1 MKEIYDW
8 IPWFGELAQ
17 KIAEGS
23 EQYLIDRAK
32 RVAWRDSDKEHPLL
46 SKGDENID
54 PFSFFYTLANRSG
67 KEKSRQVVYPSIEHE
82 FEMTHQL
89 QVDCD
94 EAFLFPIPPAVNLLF
109 HDGEYFD
116 PQLLWRLF
124 RSAVSGPDAVDA
136 HDFDGAHKIPRVA
149 SAKLTQALF
158 LINPAQFIPFDDR
171 TTPLISDPP
180 AGDINWADYKEI
192 LQKFRDAL
200 PGCKPCEI
208 NLFAWY
214 RQQKQVKTENLGYF
228 QVSTNAQGDG
238 TDYWKD
244 FKSNNWVYT
253 GGAGRHAGWDE
264 YDSNS
269 STKRYPVD
277 KAQPGDIVLVRTGM
291 QKGRGIGVVYRNGY
305 GPEFKET
312 TRMHVLWLNK
322 VSAEISG
329 KGLLHGFS
337 FAGEPTK
344 TLFRQVEEY
353 APTLELLDR
362 LDPQGRPAEDQ
373 SKGGPHV
380 EHPRNR
386 ILYGPPGTGKTW
398 NTVNHA
404 LAIIDSAPVQS
415 EVDRGRFDTLR
426 DAGQIEMV
434 TFHQNFAYEDFIE
447 GIRPVLAAGSGLAYE
462 LKAGIFKRLA
472 ADAAMAEQ
480 NKPFVLI
487 IDEINRGNI
496 AKIFGELITLIE
508 DSRRIGGED
517 ATYIKLPYSGER
529 FGVPDNLYIIGT
541 MNTADRGI
549 QLLDTALRR
558 RFTFIETMS
567 DPEHE
572 GICRHIQGVDCGEM
586 LKIMNERIM
595 ALFDREHQI
604 GHTYLLRVTDMEGL
618 SNTFRNRIFPL
629 LQEYFFDDWA
639 KIDEVLGKNGFVKK
653 RNTKGLFRDVDQAED
668 RTIFERLTDGDPAW
682 KSPESYQ
689 RIYASRATGG

>member
-8 IPWFGELAQ
+8 VPWFGELAQ

-32 RVAWRDSDKEHPLL
+32 RVAWQDNDKEHPLL

-54 PFSFFYTLANRSG
+54 PFSFFYSLASRSG
-67 KEKSRQVVYPSIEHE
+67 KKKSRRVVYPSIEHE
-82 FEMTHQL
+82 FEMTHQI

-109 HDGEYFD
+109 HDGKDFY

-124 RSAVSGPDAVDA
+124 RSAVSGLDSVIAR
-136 HDFDGAHKIPRVA
+136 DFDDALSIPRVGN
-149 SAKLTQALF
+149 AKLTQTLF
-158 LINPAQFIPFDDR
+158 LINPEQFIPFDDR
-171 TTPLISDPP
+171 TKPLIFDPP
-180 AGDINWADYKEI
+180 AGNINWASYKKE
-192 LQKFRDAL
+192 LRKFRDAF
-200 PGCKPCEI
+200 PGCMLYEI

-214 RQQKQVKTENLGYF
+214 RQQQQVKTEELEYF
-228 QVSTNAQGDG
+228 QISTNANDDG
-238 TDYWKD
+238 TDYWED
-244 FKSNNWVYT
+244 FKSNNCVYT
-253 GGAGRHAGWDE
+253 GGPGKESWDE

-269 STKRYPVD
+269 GASRYPVD
-277 KAQPGDIVLVRTGM
+277 KPQPGDIVLVRFGR
-291 QKGRGIGVVYRNGY
+291 QNGRGIGVVFRNDY
-305 GPEFKET
+305 GDEFRDN

-322 VSAEISG
+322 ES
-329 KGLLHGFS
+329 KGLANKTPIEAFTS
-337 FAGEPTK
+337 ARDRTK
-344 TLFRQVEEY
+344 TAFRKVDAY
-353 APTLELLDR
+353 APTFELLDR
-362 LDPQGRPAEDQ
+362 LNPQGKPAEDQ
-373 SKGGPHV
+373 SKGGPPV

-404 LAIIDSAPVQS
+404 LAIIEGVPVRS
-415 EVDRGRFDTLR
+415 DADRKRFDELR
-426 DAGQIEMV
+426 ENGQIEMV

-472 ADAAMAEQ
+472 ADAAKAEQ

-517 ATYIKLPYSGER
+517 ATYIKLPHSGER
-529 FGVPDNLYIIGT
+529 LGVPDNLYIIGT

-558 RFTFIETMS
+558 RFTFIETMP

-572 GICRHIQGVDCGEM
+572 GICRDIQGVDCGEM
-586 LKIMNERIM
+586 LKVMNERIM

-604 GHTYLLRVTDMEGL
+604 GHTYLLQVTDMEGL
-618 SNTFRNRIFPL
+618 SNAFQNKIFPL

-639 KIDEVLGKNGFVKK
+639 KIDEVLGKNGFVTE
-653 RNTKGLFRDVDQAED
+653 RSTEDLFHNSDQAEN
-668 RTIFERLTDGDPAW
+668 RTIYERLSDGGPEW
-682 KSPESYQ
+682 KNPENYR
-689 RIYASRATGG
+689 RIYDSRATGG